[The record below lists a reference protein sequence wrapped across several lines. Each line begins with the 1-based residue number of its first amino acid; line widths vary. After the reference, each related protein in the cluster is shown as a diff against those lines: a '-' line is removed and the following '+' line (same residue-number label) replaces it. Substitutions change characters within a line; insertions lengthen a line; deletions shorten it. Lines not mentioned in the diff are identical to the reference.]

1 MDMFAGQYQTRI
13 FKNYDCSDST
23 ILTNTNC
30 KTVMTNLFYLVP
42 AAAVLA
48 LLFAWI
54 FFRQMMK
61 ESEGTATMK
70 DIAKFVREGA
80 MAYLKQQYKVNHRLC
95 HPRNLLRNPG
105 LRFRRSELLGSIRI
119 PDRRFLLRTC
129 RLCGNENGHLRILK
143 DGQCRK
149 EVPQFR
155 SEDCVPLRSRYGA
168 YRRRT
173 GSSGH
178 FRLVP
183 DS

>member
-1 MDMFAGQYQTRI
+1 MFAGQYLTRI
-13 FKNYDCSDST
+13 FKSYDSTDST

-80 MAYLKQQYKVNHRLC
+80 MAYLKQQYKVVTIVFVILAIFFAILAYGFGVQNSWV
-95 HPRNLLRNPG
+95 P
-105 LRFRRSELLGSIRI
+105 FA
-119 PDRRFLLRTC
+119 FL
-129 RLCGNENGHLRILK
+129 
-143 DGQCRK
+143 
-149 EVPQFR
+149 
-155 SEDCVPLRSRYGA
+155 
-168 YRRRT
+168 T
-173 GSSGH
+173 GGFFS
-178 FRLVP
+178 
-183 DS
+183 